1 MKKLIVLFLSCT
13 LMLLSA
19 NVSFAQD
26 RSDKTTTEPVA
37 KQPLPKKTTVQYAPN
52 AKQPTLQEQI
62 IVTEKMLK
70 QLKATPE
77 EKRPQFIKDK
87 IARLEK
93 ELVAK
98 REELKKT
105 NSN

>member
-1 MKKLIVLFLSCT
+1 MKKLFVLFLSCT
-13 LMLLSA
+13 LILLSA
-19 NVSFAQD
+19 NVAQAQD
-26 RSDKTTTEPVA
+26 SKPATEPVA
-37 KQPLPKKTTVQYAPN
+37 KQPLPKKTNVKYGPN

-62 IVTEKMLK
+62 ATTEKMLK
-70 QLKATPE
+70 QLKSTPE

-93 ELVAK
+93 ELTAK